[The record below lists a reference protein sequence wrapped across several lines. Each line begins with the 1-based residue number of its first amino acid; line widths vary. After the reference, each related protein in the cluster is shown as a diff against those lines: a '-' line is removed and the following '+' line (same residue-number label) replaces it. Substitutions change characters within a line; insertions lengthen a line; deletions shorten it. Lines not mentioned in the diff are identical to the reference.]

1 MGVQVL
7 RHLRSS
13 LHKTAWPFSSQGL
26 RAAVGRLTWF
36 AMTRIK
42 AFSLL
47 AVYVLALGLL
57 APLPAQAFWS
67 KYRVFQCGSS
77 YEAYKCQTCRQLPA
91 LRFGFEV
98 DPARQLVALT
108 VFEHGRAGANQILL
122 DCSVNSKESWGCGK
136 KSTRKSGRLVAST
149 SYSMTNGLFT
159 AENASFSS
167 QSSQTGFYCGKP

>member
-26 RAAVGRLTWF
+26 RAAVGRLTRF

-108 VFEHGRAGANQILL
+108 VFEHGRAGTNQILL